1 MSENIEK
8 QVSELN
14 TEEKVL
20 ALVQPIVPGVKYY
33 ENWVLSSIE
42 LPEVDLPKIVFVL
55 KNEESG
61 KEVRLEMTTWDQ
73 KQPCYDHSRSFSF
86 AFASEGESTL
96 SLEEEKAMVAIID
109 AVIKNDRG
117 RMAVRYNDEKKIVIV
132 EVPPPPGLWNKF
144 ISRIKGK
151 GENQKEV

>member
-1 MSENIEK
+1 M
-8 QVSELN
+8 
-14 TEEKVL
+14 
-20 ALVQPIVPGVKYY
+20 QPVVPGEKYY

-42 LPEVDLPKIVFVL
+42 TPEVDLPKIVFVL

-61 KEVRLEMTTWDQ
+61 KEVRLEMITWDQ

-117 RMAVRYNDEKKIVIV
+117 RLAVRHNDEKKVEIV
-132 EVPPPPGLWNKF
+132 EVEPPPGLWKRF
-144 ISRIKGK
+144 VDRISGK
-151 GENQKEV
+151 